1 MRRQAAIFNDKWNLP
16 GTKKER
22 AFGMRF
28 LLLMETAEG
37 GQSGEPQKNPPDRSL
52 EFGSPDRGASNR
64 VKFLQR

>member
-16 GTKKER
+16 GTKRER

-37 GQSGEPQKNPPDRSL
+37 GQSGGPPKKNPL
-52 EFGSPDRGASNR
+52 TG
-64 VKFLQR
+64 V